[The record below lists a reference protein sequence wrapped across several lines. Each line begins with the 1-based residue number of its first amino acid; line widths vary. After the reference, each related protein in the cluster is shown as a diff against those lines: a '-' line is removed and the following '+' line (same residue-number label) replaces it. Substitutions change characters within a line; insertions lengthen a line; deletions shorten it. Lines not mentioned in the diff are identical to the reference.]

1 MTDLE
6 AELLNYFA
14 DDLVLAINT
23 QSDAVIAECQKEYD
37 DYFQT
42 LRQRIAERGEAA

>member
-6 AELLNYFA
+6 SELLNMFA
-14 DDLVLAINT
+14 DDLVLAMRT
-23 QSDAVIAECQKEYD
+23 QPEEVITECQKEYD

-42 LRQRIAERGEAA
+42 LRQRIAERSS